1 VSEQTDLSNEG
12 VEVIN
17 AGAKAPLVLVCEHA
31 AREIPACFDGLGLD
45 AAARESHVAWDPG
58 ALAVARAMGQD
69 LDAVLVAGRVAARL
83 RLQPPARSPRR
94 DASAKR
100 DFCDPRQC
108 VT

>member
-1 VSEQTDLSNEG
+1 MRFDLTEGDKVSEQTDLSNEA

-58 ALAVARAMGQD
+58 ALAVAQTMAQVMEMTGGCCQQASGQH
-69 LDAVLVAGRVAARL
+69 GNGT
-83 RLQPPARSPRR
+83 QH
-94 DASAKR
+94 
-100 DFCDPRQC
+100 Q
-108 VT
+108 